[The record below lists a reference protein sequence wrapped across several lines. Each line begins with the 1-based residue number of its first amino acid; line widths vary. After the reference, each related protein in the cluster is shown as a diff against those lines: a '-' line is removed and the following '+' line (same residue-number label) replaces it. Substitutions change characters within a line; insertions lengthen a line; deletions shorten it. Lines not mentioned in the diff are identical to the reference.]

1 MQQRIEDR
9 EIWPGLLADKDDL
22 SLREMGEKYNVAPSA
37 IVAAFK
43 RQGIRRRPAPSGP
56 RDARRRQRP
65 TAEPTAEQAT
75 RAAGEQVPRPEPRPG
90 SKDRKLLRYW
100 DLIGKVPD
108 TEIARRARVSP
119 RTVGKFR
126 EHHGIAPAMGSP
138 EAEAPAQATPAEA
151 RAKRETPSVRR
162 GRELERLLEP
172 YAHLLGRLPD
182 SVVGRLAGLS
192 LQAVRHQRQK
202 RGIAA
207 AGKLP
212 QREIDRILSDE
223 GLTAEAPLLAADS
236 AEVPYTARPAE
247 APAPAPAPA
256 PAREARPAPAAT
268 RAAGEMKAWRFT
280 FQRGEELQ
288 SRIVVASSFVEAA
301 QLAESYIGPS
311 GSVNT
316 VESLGAAI
324 A

>member
-9 EIWPGLLADKDDL
+9 DIWPGLLADKDDL

-56 RDARRRQRP
+56 REARRRQKAAGEAP
-65 TAEPTAEQAT
+65 APQATPAAEQA
-75 RAAGEQVPRPEPRPG
+75 QRPEPRAG

-108 TEIARRARVSP
+108 TEIARRAKVSP

-126 EHHGIAPAMGSP
+126 EHHGIAAAVGTP
-138 EAEAPAQATPAEA
+138 EAEAESRAPQQQAQAPAEG
-151 RAKRETPSVRR
+151 RVKRETPSVRR

-172 YAHLLGRLPD
+172 YSHLLGRLPD

-202 RGIAA
+202 RGISA

-212 QREIDRILSDE
+212 QREIDRLLAEE
-223 GLTAEAPLLAADS
+223 GLTAEAPLLAAD
-236 AEVPYTARPAE
+236 AGA
-247 APAPAPAPA
+247 APAPAAREAAPA
-256 PAREARPAPAAT
+256 PTIERRLP
-268 RAAGEMKAWRFT
+268 AAGELQAWRFV
-280 FQRGEELQ
+280 FQRGEQLQ
-288 SRIVVASSFVEAA
+288 SRVVVAGNFVDAA
-301 QLAESYIGPS
+301 RLAESFIGSS
-311 GSVNT
+311 GAVST
-316 VESLGAAI
+316 VESLGSAI

>member
-9 EIWPGLLADKDDL
+9 DIWSGLLEDKDDL

-56 RDARRRQRP
+56 REARRRN
-65 TAEPTAEQAT
+65 
-75 RAAGEQVPRPEPRPG
+75 RAAADAMAGEAAPGEQPARPEPRAG

-100 DLIGKVPD
+100 ELIGKVPD

-126 EHHGIAPAMGSP
+126 EHHGIPAAVGSP
-138 EAEAPAQATPAEA
+138 EAEAQAQAAPAAGEA
-151 RAKRETPSVRR
+151 RPKRETPSVRR
-162 GRELERLLEP
+162 GRELERMLEP

-212 QREIDRILSDE
+212 QREIDRLLAQE
-223 GLTAEAPLLAADS
+223 GLAAEAPLLAADS
-236 AEVPYTARPAE
+236 GAAPYAAEPSASAA

-256 PAREARPAPAAT
+256 P
-268 RAAGEMKAWRFT
+268 RAVERRQLTNGGLQAWRFV

-288 SRIVVASSFVEAA
+288 SRVVVANSFVDAA
-301 QLAESYIGPS
+301 RLAESYIGS
-311 GSVNT
+311 TGAVST
-316 VESLGAAI
+316 VESLGYAI

>member
-9 EIWPGLLADKDDL
+9 EIWSGLLKDKDDL

-56 RDARRRQRP
+56 REARRRHRAAADALAG
-65 TAEPTAEQAT
+65 AEPEGGQPA
-75 RAAGEQVPRPEPRPG
+75 RPEPRAG

-100 DLIGKVPD
+100 ELIGKVPD

-126 EHHGIAPAMGSP
+126 EHHGIPAAVGSP
-138 EAEAPAQATPAEA
+138 EAEAPAQAAPIRSES
-151 RAKRETPSVRR
+151 RPKRETPSVRR

-172 YAHLLGRLPD
+172 YSHLLGKLPD

-212 QREIDRILSDE
+212 QREIDRLLAEE
-223 GLTAEAPLLAADS
+223 GLAAEAPLLAADS
-236 AEVPYTARPAE
+236 GSVPYVAERVAPAA
-247 APAPAPAPA
+247 APAPSRETPAP
-256 PAREARPAPAAT
+256 RPVER
-268 RAAGEMKAWRFT
+268 RALTNGGLQAWRFV
-280 FQRGEELQ
+280 FQRGEEIQ
-288 SRIVVASSFVEAA
+288 SRVVVASSFVDAA
-301 QLAESYIGPS
+301 RLAESFIGS
-311 GSVNT
+311 AGAVST
-316 VESLGAAI
+316 VESLGSAI